1 MIKIRSSKDAI
12 YHERTYDM
20 QGYKIDS
27 HLHSFGSLIY
37 VTNSELKVTDQISGD
52 TITFGAGAKIFGDAR
67 IVHLSILV

>member
-37 VTNSELKVTDQISGD
+37 ATNSEVKVTDQISQ
-52 TITFGAGAKIFGDAR
+52 F
-67 IVHLSILV
+67 

>member
-12 YHERTYDM
+12 YHEHTYDT
-20 QGYKIDS
+20 QGCKIDS

-52 TITFGAGAKIFGDAR
+52 TITFGAGAKMFSDAS
-67 IVHLSILV
+67 IVHLSVSV